1 MLEITAK
8 EVKVIPLK
16 GQTDKSVTSLEEVN
30 MRVELSDLV
39 VHCRVSMLCKCL
51 RYKRP
56 VTCKHCGKLMLVTHD
71 TKC

>member
-16 GQTDKSVTSLEEVN
+16 GQIDKSVTSLEEVN
-30 MRVELSDLV
+30 MTVELADLV
-39 VHCRVSMLCKCL
+39 VHCRASMLCKCL

-56 VTCKHCGKLMLVTHD
+56 VTHKHCGKLMLVTHN